1 MFFRERAG
9 GRLYG
14 PYDTRRLERH
24 ERGGPCRDLQTSM
37 EFSISNARCQ
47 HETYDEREKA
57 SSRFVFAIREFEILD
72 RLLAR
77 STFNKFLCLYTTEAA
92 PRRTHA
98 DMV

>member
-1 MFFRERAG
+1 MFREKAG